1 MAQSALYA
9 VGVIRSCLWEK
20 TLWDASRL
28 PSHKETAVRSG
39 LWRSWWRVDL
49 SSGSLDLG
57 SRLLSTTYRVPT
69 FGSVPSVHSSGCRYC
84 QCQATD
90 LTGCTSCCLAPL
102 WLGKLWPW
110 QQELLGNTHGLWLY
124 RVVLA
129 LWHRL
134 VVGSRWGLA
143 VSFLFLRM
151 ARWSSSGSS
160 SAWTTRHFCRFVIL
174 HETSRSQ
181 KLGGNP
187 SMGRWGRNLGI
198 RPPWLRSPR

>member
-1 MAQSALYA
+1 M
-9 VGVIRSCLWEK
+9 
-20 TLWDASRL
+20 
-28 PSHKETAVRSG
+28 
-39 LWRSWWRVDL
+39 

-90 LTGCTSCCLAPL
+90 LTGCTSCCLALTPPL
-102 WLGKLWPW
+102 HCGWESFDLDNRNSLTEPMASGYIESFWLCDI
-110 QQELLGNTHGLWLY
+110 GLWWGPGE
-124 RVVLA
+124 A
-129 LWHRL
+129 LL
-134 VVGSRWGLA
+134 FLA

-181 KLGGNP
+181 KLGGNR